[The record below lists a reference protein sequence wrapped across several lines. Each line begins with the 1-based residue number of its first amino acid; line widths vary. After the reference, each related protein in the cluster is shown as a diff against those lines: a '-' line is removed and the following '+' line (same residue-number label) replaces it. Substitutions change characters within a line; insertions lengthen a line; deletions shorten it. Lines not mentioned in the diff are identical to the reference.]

1 MSVRPLPA
9 LVLLA
14 TAACADVDVVARRA
28 RPCPQA
34 CTVVDGFPPLFALAV
49 MDERLVFGTF
59 EQGAIVSVKPDGS
72 DLERLTDRARYAF
85 TLSPR
90 RGALVLTAQEPSR
103 LIVLPRDGGS
113 AEEVPLA
120 NRPFPSV
127 VTDDEHLVFATYDGL
142 FSVDLATRVERPLLQ
157 LDGGVRFVGGHGSML
172 AFSTVDR
179 VSSLDRS
186 TGVQT
191 PLAEVPEVWG
201 LRFDGDSLGW
211 VEVERGAVV
220 LQRGGVTQRFQT
232 PVATAHAFVRSGQS
246 LFVTGLSA
254 KTVSRVDLV
263 TGEATVVA
271 TDEGDTLNIVD
282 TPWGLYWTNAA
293 GQVRRLTP

>member
-1 MSVRPLPA
+1 VAGLWL
-9 LVLLA
+9 LV
-14 TAACADVDVVARRA
+14 AAGCADVDVVARRA

-49 MDERLVFGTF
+49 MGERLVFGSF

-72 DLERLTDRARYAF
+72 GLERLTETARYAF

-103 LIVLPRDGGS
+103 LIVLPRDGG
-113 AEEVPLA
+113 AADEVPLT
-120 NRPFPSV
+120 NRPFSSV
-127 VTDDEHLVFATYDGL
+127 VTDDESLVFSSYDGL
-142 FSVDLATRVERPLLQ
+142 FSVDLAARVERPLL
-157 LDGGVRFVGGHGSML
+157 LVDGGVRFVDGTGSTL
-172 AFSTVDR
+172 AFSTADR

-191 PLAEVPEVWG
+191 TLAEGPEVWG
-201 LRFDGDSLGW
+201 LRFDGESLGW
-211 VEVERGAVV
+211 VEVEQGAVV
-220 LQRGGVTQRFQT
+220 LQQGGVTQRFQT
-232 PVATAHAFVRSGQS
+232 PVPTAHAFVRSGQS
-246 LFVTGLSA
+246 LFVTGLGA

-263 TGEATVVA
+263 TGEASVVA

-293 GQVRRLTP
+293 GQLRRLTP